1 MNFQKYHF
9 VFLVVSFWFFSYP
22 AHADWLNNLNQQTK
36 KYRLEQV
43 KKTDA
48 TQQSVLVKKAVPTT
62 KVGNVAK
69 VKPQAIALNLEN
81 DSEET
86 AAVVPSS
93 PLQEGQFVRVY
104 PNDASAPQ
112 QSSPSLLHHNDLVRP
127 DMAKGWR
134 AQSAPAA
141 SPKERDAS
149 VLGPPPEM
157 APPPKTSVSFNE
169 LFSSSPDLP
178 SQEPKREDD
187 SSWTRMTVSP
197 DLPPKISQLG
207 EDLIGSVSRQL
218 PEIRIKRALMPYDE
232 FRLRVRDAVLAS
244 PDVGVVDS
252 QLGIAQA
259 GKAESRSPLLPQVSG
274 FTDSGRR
281 TVGQDSYL
289 GTPAY
294 NRDGTNYGI
303 SVRQVLFDFGA
314 SYFGFRAG
322 KAKEQAAIELV
333 NTRRSEQAL
342 KSVISVIDLERA
354 RSQLMIANEN
364 AASRLSIVRLVRERF
379 ALGGGTKP
387 DIVRAESRYADAL
400 ATITNAQNRLKG
412 AEAAYREAFANN
424 PLGIVNGPNFEVPV
438 EAINKTAEQ
447 LATTYPGLLQL
458 AQLKDA
464 ANAEASSAFAK
475 LLPNFTLA
483 YDNITN
489 GVSAPLAPSQSTNL
503 IVQLRYNFYTGGA
516 ETARK
521 DSAQFKAKQ
530 AEFEFYAGLRQ
541 FERVVS
547 QTQEEVR
554 NSDAL
559 VAARRLAA
567 LSAMSSMRAVR
578 EQFAF
583 NKGTLLDLLTVQEN
597 LFVAGRDL
605 IDSEADRQ
613 IARYR
618 FIHLSTGLD
627 KLFELTE
634 QTPDVKSLAK

>member
-1 MNFQKYHF
+1 MINKPSI
-9 VFLVVSFWFFSYP
+9 FLVIVLCYP
-22 AHADWLNNLNQQTK
+22 ALAHADWLSNLNQQSK
-36 KYRLEQV
+36 KSRLEQV
-43 KKTDA
+43 KKSDTA
-48 TQQSVLVKKAVPTT
+48 AQLAPIKKVMPAK
-62 KVGNVAK
+62 KVNNSAP
-69 VKPQAIALNLEN
+69 VKPQAIALNPEN
-81 DSEET
+81 DAEEN
-86 AAVVPSS
+86 VGVIPKM
-93 PLQEGQFVRVY
+93 PLQEGQLVRVY
-104 PNDASAPQ
+104 PNDSGITLESP
-112 QSSPSLLHHNDLVRP
+112 PSLLHSNDLVKP
-127 DMAKGWR
+127 EMAKGWK
-134 AQSAPAA
+134 AQGTSAA
-141 SPKERDAS
+141 SSKENDSSA
-149 VLGPPPEM
+149 LGPPPEM

-169 LFSSSPDLP
+169 LFTKDSESP

-187 SSWTRMTVSP
+187 SSWTRMSVSP

-207 EDLIGSVSRQL
+207 EDLIGSVTKQL
-218 PEIRIKRALMPYDE
+218 PEVKSKRALMPYDE

-314 SYFGFRAG
+314 SYFGFQAG

-354 RSQLMIANEN
+354 RAQLNIANEN

-400 ATITNAQNRLKG
+400 ATITNAQNRLKA

-424 PLGIVNGPNFEVPV
+424 PIGIVNGPNFEVPV
-438 EAINKTAEQ
+438 EAINKTPQQ

-464 ANAEASSAFAK
+464 ANAEASSALAK
-475 LLPNFTLA
+475 MLPNFTLA

-541 FERVVS
+541 FERVVT
-547 QTQEEVR
+547 QNQEEVR

-597 LFVAGRDL
+597 LFIAGRDL
-605 IDSEADRQ
+605 VDAEADRQ

-627 KLFELTE
+627 KLFELSE